1 VSVDAVIA
9 DVRAEGIHAERV
21 VDVVLGPDRERDRE

>member
-1 VSVDAVIA
+1 MSVDAVIA

-21 VDVVLGPDRERDRE
+21 MDVVLGPDREGDSE